1 MKLKPIFKIVCVL
14 CLLAMPAF
22 AAEQTNISSLR
33 DIIGNPVTVFN
44 GLEPSTKSIIS
55 WTLGLMLLV
64 LAICVVVGVSSNT
77 AKTAVGKKTQNA
89 KLSTSG
95 IMDNINI
102 GATLLVG
109 IIILG
114 IAFGLIMGI

>member
-1 MKLKPIFKIVCVL
+1 MKLKQIVKICIVL
-14 CLLAMPAF
+14 CLLAMPALG
-22 AAEQTNISSLR
+22 AEQMNISSLR
-33 DIIGNPVTVFN
+33 DIIGDPVTVFN
-44 GLEPSTKSIIS
+44 GFEPSTQSIIS

-77 AKTAVGKKTQNA
+77 AKTAFGKKTQNA
-89 KLSTSG
+89 KMSTSG

-102 GATLLVG
+102 GATLLIG